1 MQEKERAGGYV
12 WAKEEEEEEA
22 NWEKIRKLLPEL
34 GFKVLPRRGGWWS
47 GRSRGQTRTAG

>member
-34 GFKVLPRRGGWWS
+34 GFKVLPRRGGW
-47 GRSRGQTRTAG
+47 

>member
-12 WAKEEEEEEA
+12 WAKEGEEV

-34 GFKVLPRRGGWWS
+34 GFKMLLRRGEWWI